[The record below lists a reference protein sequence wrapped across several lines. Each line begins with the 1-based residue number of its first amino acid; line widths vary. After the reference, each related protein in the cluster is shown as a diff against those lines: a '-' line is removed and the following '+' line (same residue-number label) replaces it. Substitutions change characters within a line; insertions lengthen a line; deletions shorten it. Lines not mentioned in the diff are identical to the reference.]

1 MNSNN
6 LTPFY
11 PKNHVEKIPFTEAL
25 LLFAVFFLPGYLQ
38 QGSGFDLAAMLN
50 PMFHL
55 FTLLFSL
62 PQMLLLI
69 YILRLRNGTDLRPY
83 GIGGL
88 YGTSLFQI
96 LLSLASIYGI
106 TLILGIIQQL
116 MKRSGAF
123 LGSPGIEINPNFYT
137 ALAERPSIVILI
149 ALTCLLIGYFEEL
162 FFRVYLI
169 SEFGSSPR
177 TAHLTIILG
186 SALFAAGHAYQG
198 IIPATA
204 TFFIGALLGYRF
216 LARRSWH
223 EISIAHAL
231 YNFTAIMLM
240 PAAGTV

>member
-25 LLFAVFFLPGYLQ
+25 LLFAVFFLPGYFQ
-38 QGSGFDLAAMLN
+38 QGAGFDLAAMLN

-69 YILRLRNGTDLRPY
+69 YILRLRNGSDLRSY

-88 YGTSLFQI
+88 RGTSLFQI
-96 LLSLASIYGI
+96 ILTLFSIYGI
-106 TLILGIIQQL
+106 TLVLGLIQQVI
-116 MKRSGAF
+116 KRNGAL
-123 LGSPGIEINPNFYT
+123 LGSTGIEITPNFYT
-137 ALAERPSIVILI
+137 TLSERPSIIILI

-169 SEFGSSPR
+169 SEFGFTNR
-177 TAHLTIILG
+177 TAHLSVILG
-186 SALFAAGHAYQG
+186 SVLFAAGHTYQG
-198 IIPATA
+198 IIPAIA
-204 TFFIGALLGYRF
+204 TFFIGVLLGYRY

-223 EISIAHAL
+223 EIAIAHAL
-231 YNFTAIMLM
+231 YNFTAILLM